1 MGKGEKALRRYIAD
15 LHFDDDI
22 VNKLMDKR
30 GFETVEEMNEYMIS
44 QWNSVVQKRDE
55 VVILGDFIMSKDV
68 KRAKEIILRLHGKKF
83 MVLGNH
89 DHVIRKTAFD
99 RTLFQKM
106 ADYMELHDN
115 NRKVVCSHY
124 PIMCYNR
131 QYDVINGKA
140 HSYMLH
146 GHIHSTADQEYVDRF
161 VLDSRKRSRIVK
173 SKDGEEITLP
183 IPCEIINCFC
193 MYSDYKPLPLDEWI
207 KINEKRLEKYLE

>member
-1 MGKGEKALRRYIAD
+1 MRRYIAD

-30 GFETVEEMNEYMIS
+30 GFETVEEMNEYMIN

-207 KINEKRLEKYLE
+207 KINEKRLKYSVQAQ

>member
-1 MGKGEKALRRYIAD
+1 MRRYIAD
-15 LHFDDDI
+15 MHFDDDI

-30 GFETVEEMNEYMIS
+30 GCETVDEMNEYMIS

-89 DHVIRKTAFD
+89 DHVLRKTAFD

-106 ADYMELHDN
+106 SDYMELHDN
-115 NRKVVCSHY
+115 NRRVICSHY

-131 QYDVINGKA
+131 QYDLVNGKA

-146 GHIHSTADQEYVDRF
+146 GHIHATSDQDFVDRY
-161 VLDSRKRSRIVK
+161 VLENRRRTRVVRPKGGDEMTI
-173 SKDGEEITLP
+173 P

-207 KINEKRLEKYLE
+207 KINEKRLSEVNL

>member
-1 MGKGEKALRRYIAD
+1 MRRYIAD
-15 LHFDDDI
+15 MHFDDDI

-30 GFETVEEMNEYMIS
+30 GFETVDEMNEYMIS

-89 DHVIRKTAFD
+89 DHVLRKTAFD

-106 ADYMELHDN
+106 SDYMELHDN
-115 NRKVVCSHY
+115 NRRVVCSHY

-131 QYDVINGKA
+131 QYDLVNGKA

-146 GHIHSTADQEYVDRF
+146 GHIHATSDQDFVDRY
-161 VLDSRKRSRIVK
+161 VLSTK
-173 SKDGEEITLP
+173 S
-183 IPCEIINCFC
+183 
-193 MYSDYKPLPLDEWI
+193 
-207 KINEKRLEKYLE
+207 

>member
-1 MGKGEKALRRYIAD
+1 MGKGENALRRYIAD

-30 GFETVEEMNEYMIS
+30 GFETVEEMNEYMIN

-161 VLDSRKRSRIVK
+161 VLNSRKRSRIVK

-207 KINEKRLEKYLE
+207 KINEKRLEKYSE

>member
-1 MGKGEKALRRYIAD
+1 MRRYIAD

-30 GFETVEEMNEYMIS
+30 GFETVEEMNEYMIN

-207 KINEKRLEKYLE
+207 KINEKRLEMYSE

>member
-30 GFETVEEMNEYMIS
+30 GFETVEEMNEYMIN

-146 GHIHSTADQEYVDRF
+146 GHIHSTVDQEYVDRF

-207 KINEKRLEKYLE
+207 KINEKRLEKYSE

>member
-1 MGKGEKALRRYIAD
+1 MAD

-30 GFETVEEMNEYMIS
+30 GFETVEEMNEYMIN

-207 KINEKRLEKYLE
+207 KINEKRLKYSVQAQ